1 MTVPLRPSMDACLLE
16 NAQAS
21 HRRLV
26 CWSMWAQLHGLV
38 SVLLDSKALCDT
50 DTDNSSDWGTSV
62 RQCVSSSSMGSSM
75 DAQAAG
81 RRFHAQDVERALWSE
96 ALAKKP
102 PKKPTGKRK
111 R

>member
-1 MTVPLRPSMDACLLE
+1 MI
-16 NAQAS
+16 
-21 HRRLV
+21 
-26 CWSMWAQLHGLV
+26 
-38 SVLLDSKALCDT
+38 
-50 DTDNSSDWGTSV
+50 
-62 RQCVSSSSMGSSM
+62 RQCVSFM